1 MGLPGHAH
9 HTARGSETT
18 LGDRWTDH
26 PSQRIQVESACAQTV
41 EEVFGWVKTVGG
53 GRKLRYR
60 GVDRNQMWAEL
71 TVAGYN
77 LVRLTRLAQSPA

>member
-1 MGLPGHAH
+1 M
-9 HTARGSETT
+9 RK
-18 LGDRWTDH
+18 R
-26 PSQRIQVESACAQTV
+26 VED
-41 EEVFGWVKTVGG
+41 VFGWVKTVRG